1 MKKLRIPIIVLCLCL
16 LLSGCSFR
24 FASIDDLI
32 SPISPSGENANIQKA
47 VDEYCKT
54 GYSLKIPSGGDY
66 TTSFIFYDLDQDRQE
81 EAIAFYE
88 PSDAIGSINMAVID
102 KVGESWQVIDNIDG
116 GGSDI
121 ISVDFCDV
129 NNDQA
134 EEILVCWSVI
144 SKSTNYNLSVY
155 KQENTDKG
163 IAFETISKPI
173 SAGEFICADVNED
186 GVNEVVVFNVGSAS
200 SSPKAELYS
209 FKNNSKKLIGE
220 TKLDSSIVSFDSLK
234 AGKTD
239 QGVSIYADALRTDRE
254 SMVTELIYWS
264 DYYNS
269 IVSPFYSYDTGKT
282 VDTLRNNSITSRDI
296 DDDKVIEIPVDAKKK
311 LPSQI
316 KAENWM
322 YYSNTVLKHKCYS
335 ISCES
340 DRYIITIPDSLFSK
354 LSVQYDDK
362 KRELTAVNGKQECFK
377 IKAVISSDFNKSSY
391 PEYAEILRDSGF
403 VYIANVNS
411 KSDISISIDDLKSM
425 IKSY

>member
-1 MKKLRIPIIVLCLCL
+1 MKKLRIPIVVLCLCL

-32 SPISPSGENANIQKA
+32 SPISPGGENANIQKA
-47 VDEYCKT
+47 VDDYCKT
-54 GYSLKIPSGGDY
+54 GYSLKIPSGGNY
-66 TTSFIFYDLDQDRQE
+66 TTSFIFYDLDKDKQD

-88 PSDAIGSINMAVID
+88 PSDAIGSVNMALID
-102 KVGESWQVIDNIDG
+102 KMGESWQVIDNVDG

-129 NNDQA
+129 NNDDSA
-134 EEILVCWSVI
+134 EILVCWSVI

-155 KQENTDKG
+155 RQESSDNG
-163 IAFETISKPI
+163 IVLKTISDSI
-173 SAGEFICADVNED
+173 SAGTFICADVNED
-186 GVNEVVVFNVGSAS
+186 GVSEVVVFNVGSAS

-209 FKNNSKKLIGE
+209 FKNNSKNLIGE
-220 TKLDSSIVSFDSLK
+220 TKLDSSINSFNSLK

-239 QGVSIYADALRTDRE
+239 QGVSIYADALRADRE

-264 DYYNS
+264 DYYDS

-296 DDDKVIEIPVDAKKK
+296 DNDEVIEIPIDAKKK
-311 LPSQI
+311 LPSRI

-335 ISCES
+335 LSCES
-340 DRYIITIPDSLFSK
+340 DRYIITIPDNLFSK
-354 LSVQYDDK
+354 ISVKYDDK
-362 KRELTAVNGKQECFK
+362 GRELTVLNGKQECFK
-377 IKAVISSDFNKSSY
+377 IKAVISSDFNKSNF
-391 PEYAEILRDSGF
+391 PEYAEIFRNSGF
-403 VYIANVNS
+403 VYLANVNS
-411 KSDISISIDDLKSM
+411 KSNISIGIDDLKSM